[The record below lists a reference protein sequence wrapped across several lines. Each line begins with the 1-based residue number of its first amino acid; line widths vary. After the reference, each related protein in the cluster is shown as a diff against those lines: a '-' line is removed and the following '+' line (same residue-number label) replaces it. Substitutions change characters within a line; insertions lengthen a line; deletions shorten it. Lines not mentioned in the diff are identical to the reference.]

1 MKKDIANAIEH
12 LEIASVRGNVY
23 ADYRL
28 AQIYLFE
35 TEIFD
40 IEKAL
45 EYPNRSA
52 HAGKESDSL
61 ALTRMANNQFLAVT
75 TNVLDLVG
83 SLASIESY
91 RQPQD
96 CPTMPISRKKRRK
109 HEWGKL
115 QPKKNEKNS

>member
-1 MKKDIANAIEH
+1 MKKDIANAFEH

-61 ALTRMANNQFLAVT
+61 ALTRMANNQFLAV
-75 TNVLDLVG
+75 
-83 SLASIESY
+83 A
-91 RQPQD
+91 
-96 CPTMPISRKKRRK
+96 CAPISNVGIFFSRKEENIFEFFERTR
-109 HEWGKL
+109 
-115 QPKKNEKNS
+115 